1 VESPASQ
8 EEMVRR
14 RRTGGSTPLAALR
27 LSIIHGLDDDLFGL
41 PKCEVDEFREAFTV
55 FDRNGDGTIT
65 ADEIGDVL
73 RSLGRKPNMP
83 EISRM
88 IAEVDEDG
96 SGEVDFDEFFNI
108 MYSKLQE
115 SDTVEEMR
123 DAFMVFDRDGN
134 GRISAEELTQVM
146 CNLGEQVTQAE
157 IEEMLSKAD
166 FDGDGALSFED
177 FIQYVQQEGIS
188 NIKRRSALFWSS

>member
-1 VESPASQ
+1 
-8 EEMVRR
+8 MVRR
-14 RRTGGSTPLAALR
+14 RKTGGNTPLAALR